1 MTRHKFRRAPRRK
14 VFATVAACWL
24 LVAAPV
30 AASYD
35 APARPPA
42 SLAHRSGGSLAP
54 MKLAQSLP
62 PPSEP
67 LPGSRP
73 DGAPP
78 PPELL
83 PGSRP
88 EASSP
93 SPITVLPGTWP
104 DWLNPESLSSILP
117 GTRLESVAPR
127 ITDLFHGFSAPR
139 QAAARLGIGILNREW
154 GGEQ

>member
-42 SLAHRSGGSLAP
+42 PLAHRSGGSFTP

-73 DGAPP
+73 EGAAP

-93 SPITVLPGTWP
+93 SPITVLPGSRPEASGPSPITVLPGTRP
-104 DWLNPESLSSILP
+104 DWLNRESLSVILP

-127 ITDLFHGFSAPR
+127 ITDLFHGF
-139 QAAARLGIGILNREW
+139 
-154 GGEQ
+154 